1 MSLLDKIHGQHVFRR
16 RVRVLS
22 RMFAELLPANA
33 SVLDVG
39 CGEGSIDSLIMTLRP
54 DISIRGTDRLVRS
67 HTHIPVDL
75 LDSNTLPYGDE
86 SIDVVL
92 LVDVLHHSQDPIGL
106 LREVARV
113 ARHKILLK
121 DHICE
126 GPWDHLVLKTMDW
139 VGNARHGVP
148 LLSNYWSRRQWE
160 EAFTRLSLIPVQSRE
175 KLGLYPR
182 PAGWIF
188 DRSLHFLA
196 EIEKRK

>member
-22 RMFAELLPANA
+22 KMFAELLPANA

-39 CGEGSIDSLIMTLRP
+39 CGEGSIDYLIMSQRP
-54 DISIRGTDRLVRS
+54 DVTIKGADALVRS
-67 HTHIPVDL
+67 HTQIPVDL
-75 LDSNTLPYGDE
+75 LDGKTLPYGDE

-106 LREVARV
+106 LSEVARV

-126 GPWDHLVLKTMDW
+126 GPWDRCLLKTMDW

-148 LLSNYWSRRQWE
+148 LLSNYWSRQQWQD
-160 EAFTRLSLIPVQSRE
+160 AFTRLNVVPVQWHE
-175 KLGLYPR
+175 KLGLYPQ

-188 DRSLHFLA
+188 DSSLHFLA
-196 EIEKRK
+196 ELEKA

>member
-1 MSLLDKIHGQHVFRR
+1 MGLLDSIHTKHVFRR

-22 RMFAELLPANA
+22 RMFAEMLPANA

-39 CGEGSIDSLIMTLRP
+39 CGEGSIDSLIMALRP
-54 DISIRGTDRLVRS
+54 DVSIRGADLLVRS

-75 LDSNTLPYGDE
+75 LDSKTLPYDDE
-86 SIDVVL
+86 SVDVVL
-92 LVDVLHHSQDPIGL
+92 LVDVLHHSEDPIGL
-106 LREVARV
+106 LSEVARV
-113 ARHKILLK
+113 TRRRILLK
-121 DHICE
+121 DHLCE
-126 GPWDHLVLKTMDW
+126 GPWDRYVLKTMDW

-148 LLSNYWSRRQWE
+148 LLSNYWARRQWE
-160 EAFTRLSLIPVQSRE
+160 DAFTRLSLVPVQWSE